1 MSKSHI
7 KKFCTTIRRFFH
19 AAVQDGI
26 IVRTPADLAQPP
38 KGTEGE
44 HRCLEEWEQKLIF
57 STYKEHDFGICA
69 MTMML
74 AGIRRGEAIYLD
86 IDRNVDF
93 ENKTI
98 TIRGAASFSE
108 GNQPYETKGKTDAAQ
123 RVIPMND
130 LLAEVLR
137 GHHGLLCHKE
147 DGSMMSL
154 TSFNCK
160 YESYI
165 TFLETRLNGCHK
177 RWYGKTR
184 EHKELLKEGKPLP
197 PWKDIKIRCHD
208 FRVTFCTMC
217 YEADVP
223 IKTLQ
228 KWMGHTDPTVLM
240 KFYAKLTEK
249 KELYDTTK
257 LNDITKKRFES

>member
-1 MSKSHI
+1 
-7 KKFCTTIRRFFH
+7 
-19 AAVQDGI
+19 
-26 IVRTPADLAQPP
+26 
-38 KGTEGE
+38 
-44 HRCLEEWEQKLIF
+44 
-57 STYKEHDFGICA
+57 

-86 IDRNVDF
+86 IDRDVDF